1 MIDEQELRLIREAVR
16 DINDA
21 LSRVDQIKEGLG
33 LRGQSPIEVDLEAS
47 KSKLKRILLKDTGQ
61 L

>member
-1 MIDEQELRLIREAVR
+1 MISEMELRLVSESIR

-33 LRGQSPIEVDLEAS
+33 LRGQSPIEVDLEAA
-47 KSKLKRILLKDTGQ
+47 KSRLKRILLNDTGQ